1 MNGSKAWVTSGN
13 EAKAA
18 IVFATVDKQLGHKG
32 ISGKIQK
39 CSHRPFYQ
47 FYKQSNPSEAFIIP
61 LNDSVG
67 VSLGPKDDKMGIR
80 GTSTCSIIL
89 QDCRVHRSNVIG
101 NIGEGFQIA
110 MAQLQL
116 ARIGVSSQALG
127 IAQAS
132 LDLAVTY
139 AKNRHLFG
147 KQMIDL
153 QLVKSKIAK
162 MAVDLESARLLTW
175 KAARLKDAN
184 CDYRKLSSMAKFAAS
199 RCATSNAHECVQ
211 ILGGMGYVSN
221 MAAERH
227 YRDARITQIYGGVT
241 DVQTLIIAERVADEY
256 K

>member
-1 MNGSKAWVTSGN
+1 MDFEECKKLRLTKPLLKSSSLK
-13 EAKAA
+13 
-18 IVFATVDKQLGHKG
+18 
-32 ISGKIQK
+32 
-39 CSHRPFYQ
+39 
-47 FYKQSNPSEAFIIP
+47 AFIIP
-61 LNDSVG
+61 LIDTPG

-89 QDCRVHRSNVIG
+89 QDCRVHKDNVIG
-101 NIGEGFQIA
+101 KIGEGFQIA

-132 LDLAVTY
+132 LDLSVSY
-139 AKNRHLFG
+139 ANSRHIFG

-153 QLVKSKIAK
+153 QLVKSKIAR

-175 KAARLKDAN
+175 KAARLKDTN
-184 CDYRKLSSMAKFAAS
+184 CDYRKFSSMAKFAAS

-241 DVQTLIIAERVADEY
+241 DVQTLIIAERVAEEY
-256 K
+256 TQ